1 MQRRKKR
8 AKIQHVRKSE
18 RLFANELSS
27 SVESEK
33 SPSGTKKVLT
43 NAKRCGNLS
52 TVPRLERVP
61 CKLNNEELEKAPD
74 ISDV

>member
-33 SPSGTKKVLT
+33 SPSGTKKGVD
-43 NAKRCGNLS
+43 KREGMW
-52 TVPRLERVP
+52 
-61 CKLNNEELEKAPD
+61 
-74 ISDV
+74 